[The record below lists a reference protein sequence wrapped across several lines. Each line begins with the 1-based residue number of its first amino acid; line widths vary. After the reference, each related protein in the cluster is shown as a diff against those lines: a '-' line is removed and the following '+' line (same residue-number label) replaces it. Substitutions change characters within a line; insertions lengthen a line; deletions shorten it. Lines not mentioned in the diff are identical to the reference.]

1 MKYKIINFNFNGSV
15 PKNYT
20 RFNLLAEDG
29 SKSHIDLTRSECIE
43 KGWSKCKDAIGN
55 VIELDITGKF
65 IESNVIT
72 EEMIEVFKD
81 QVLWVGLEDLQNK
94 TYYEI
99 GNYLKINLS
108 DEKLTYLL
116 DSIGWSQNL
125 HGSTVL
131 TTWSGFLLIAKT
143 FNIKIPVK
151 SQVMKYDTKIIN
163 DLIDNIER
171 I

>member
-1 MKYKIINFNFNGSV
+1 MKYKIINFNFGGQV
-15 PKNYT
+15 PKGLT
-20 RFNLLAEDG
+20 RFNLLAEDE
-29 SKSHIDLTRSECIE
+29 SKSYIDLTKSECT
-43 KGWSKCKDAIGN
+43 KRGWSKCKDAIGQT
-55 VIELDITGKF
+55 IELDLTGRF
-65 IESNVIT
+65 IESNEIT
-72 EEMIEVFKD
+72 EEMIEIFKD
-81 QVLWVGLEDLQNK
+81 QIVWVGLEELQNK

-99 GNYLKINLS
+99 GGYLKSNLS